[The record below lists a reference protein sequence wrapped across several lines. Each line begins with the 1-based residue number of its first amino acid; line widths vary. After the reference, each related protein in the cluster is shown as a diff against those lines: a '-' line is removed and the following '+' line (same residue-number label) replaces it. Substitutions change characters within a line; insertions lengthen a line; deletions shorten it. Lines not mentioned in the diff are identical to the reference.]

1 MKFTKSQLK
10 QVILETLEEAKH
22 SYAADPSRYRD
33 QIVGKIANVIKKKV
47 EGIDPGLAQETAY
60 AIMLQTP
67 LSDIIFP
74 LKEEKEDLSNVYHCK
89 WMWAV

>member
-22 SYAADPSRYRD
+22 SYAADPTQYRD
-33 QIVGKIANVIKKKV
+33 QMAGQLGAVI
-47 EGIDPGLAQETAY
+47 EEFTGIDRSQAQQTAY
-60 AIMLQTP
+60 AMMLQKP

-74 LKEEKEDLSNVYHCK
+74 LKEEKEDLSNE
-89 WMWAV
+89 

>member
-33 QIVGKIANVIKKKV
+33 QIAGRFADVIEEFT
-47 EGIDPGLAQETAY
+47 EGDRGLAQEVAY
-60 AIMLQTP
+60 SMMSQEP
-67 LSDIIFP
+67 LSKIITKHIYGFA
-74 LKEEKEDLSNVYHCK
+74 LEEEKEDLSNE
-89 WMWAV
+89 

>member
-22 SYAADPSRYRD
+22 GYASDPTDYRD
-33 QIVGKIANVIKKKV
+33 QIAGKIADVI
-47 EGIDPGLAQETAY
+47 EEFTEISRGEAEQAAY
-60 AIMLQTP
+60 AMMLQKP

-74 LKEEKEDLSNVYHCK
+74 LKEEKEDLSNE
-89 WMWAV
+89 